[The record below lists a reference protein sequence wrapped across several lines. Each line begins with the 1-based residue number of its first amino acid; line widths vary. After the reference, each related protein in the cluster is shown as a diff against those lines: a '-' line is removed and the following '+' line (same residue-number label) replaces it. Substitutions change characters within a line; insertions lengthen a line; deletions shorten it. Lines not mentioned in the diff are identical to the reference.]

1 MRTANTHK
9 NMARCAATATLACVL
24 GLGLVAPAY
33 ADTASDLAAARTKLE
48 QIGTQ
53 TQQIHEELSA
63 QTQELDQTAGEIT
76 QKQQEIAEGQAKLS
90 SYVAG
95 EYKTGGLSLL
105 QVLTGDMLNRLF
117 YYGKVSDKQAQT
129 IQEVKDLKQ
138 QLTDKQTEQEKNV
151 AATQK
156 KVDELNAQQAEAQS
170 VVNSLD
176 SQLQAELAAEA
187 EANAAVRADTPVHC
201 WVPDPETL
209 ARTDYRSKKELTG
222 DVRLVEAG
230 GDCCACCGTH
240 LTRTG
245 EVGLIKIISFAHY
258 KSGMRLAVA
267 CGQRAYDAVAGIW
280 ADTEAAGRLLSSPV
294 GSLTPALERLQNGEA
309 ALKARLAALQNTL
322 AAACAEAAVPGTPA
336 VLWVDGADGD
346 GLRRVAMAI
355 TAKTNA
361 PCCTLG
367 PGGQG
372 LAYALAAAPGGD
384 VRETCKALNA
394 AYQGRGGGKPGFCQG
409 SLAEGSFEQVK
420 AFLLKSLLLREK
432 VAEAPTEA
440 G

>member
-1 MRTANTHK
+1 MTQKLYETDAYVQEF
-9 NMARCAATATLACVL
+9 TATVL
-24 GLGLVAPAY
+24 SCAPAQGGY
-33 ADTASDLAAARTKLE
+33 AVVLDKTAFFPEGGGQPCDLGTLGAAHVTDVHTDGTTITHTTDAPLE
-48 QIGTQ
+48 PGAQVTGRIDWPRRLDAM
-53 TQQIHEELSA
+53 QQHTGEHILSGA
-63 QTQELDQTAGEIT
+63 LH
-76 QKQQEIAEGQAKLS
+76 
-90 SYVAG
+90 
-95 EYKTGGLSLL
+95 
-105 QVLTGDMLNRLF
+105 RLF
-117 YYGKVSDKQAQT
+117 GAENVGFHIGSPYVRMDTSIPLTAAQ
-129 IQEVKDLKQ
+129 
-138 QLTDKQTEQEKNV
+138 
-151 AATQK
+151 
-156 KVDELNAQQAEAQS
+156 
-170 VVNSLD
+170 
-176 SQLQAELAAEA
+176 LARAEA

-201 WVPDPETL
+201 YIPDAATL
-209 ARTDYRSKKELTG
+209 AATEYRSKKELEG
-222 DVRLVEAG
+222 PVRLVEAG

-294 GSLTPALERLQNGEA
+294 GSLTPALERLQSGEA

-322 AAACAEAAVPGTPA
+322 AAACAEAAAPGTPA

-355 TAKTNA
+355 TARTNA

-420 AFLLKSLLLREK
+420 AFLLKSL
-432 VAEAPTEA
+432 T
-440 G
+440 